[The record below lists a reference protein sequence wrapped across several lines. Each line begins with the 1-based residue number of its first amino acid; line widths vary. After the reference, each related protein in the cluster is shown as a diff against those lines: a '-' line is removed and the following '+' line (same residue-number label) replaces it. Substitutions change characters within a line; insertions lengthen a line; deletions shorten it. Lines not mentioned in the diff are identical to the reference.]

1 MEFFTIQSTLANC
14 SFFVLFLVTVW
25 LYSEVFFNIK
35 PFFDFFPFYGIFLVN
50 GLLILIFIFRFKEE
64 NHFPLSNLY
73 ESVLF
78 LSWAL
83 TCIYLVLK
91 RDRRFKIIDLVI
103 PPFLLFLTAFANYVL
118 PSDLQKTSSLVP
130 ALQSNWLIMHVTIM
144 MVSYAALITGS
155 LFAFS
160 FLVVGF
166 FQKENYRDF
175 TNLVNGSDEKDV
187 SDSLNGPKVPPN
199 SGNGSP
205 LELFYGNGS
214 EPTRYSDNRSELSNH
229 FENGSRPKDNSDN
242 GSEP

>member
-1 MEFFTIQSTLANC
+1 MDFFTIQSTLANC

-25 LYSEVFFNIK
+25 LYSEVVFNIK
-35 PFFDFFPFYGIFLVN
+35 PKFDFLPSCGILVVN
-50 GLLILIFIFRFKEE
+50 VLLILIFIFRFKEE

-78 LSWAL
+78 LSWSL
-83 TCIYLVLK
+83 TSVYLVLK
-91 RDRRFKIIDLVI
+91 IYRRFKIIDLVL
-103 PPFLLFLTAFANYVL
+103 PPFLLFITAFANYVL

-166 FQKENYRDF
+166 FEKENYRDL
-175 TNLVNGSDEKDV
+175 TNLVKRSDEKNV
-187 SDSLNGPKVPPN
+187 SDSLPRNT
-199 SGNGSP
+199 SP
-205 LELFYGNGS
+205 S
-214 EPTRYSDNRSELSNH
+214 
-229 FENGSRPKDNSDN
+229 
-242 GSEP
+242 

>member
-1 MEFFTIQSTLANC
+1 MDFFTIQSTLANC

-35 PFFDFFPFYGIFLVN
+35 PKFDFFPSSGILGVN
-50 GLLILIFIFRFKEE
+50 FLLILIFIFRFKEE

-78 LSWAL
+78 LSWSL
-83 TCIYLVLK
+83 TLIYLVLK
-91 RDRRFKIIDLVI
+91 KYRRFKIIDLVI
-103 PPFLLFLTAFANYVL
+103 PPFLLFITAFANYVL

-166 FQKENYRDF
+166 FERENYQAF
-175 TNLVNGSDEKDV
+175 TNLVTRFDEKDV
-187 SDSLNGPKVPPN
+187 SDPLNGPKSPRNTLPFYIVPRTVPP
-199 SGNGSP
+199 
-205 LELFYGNGS
+205 
-214 EPTRYSDNRSELSNH
+214 YSKGVSLYRTPCT
-229 FENGSRPKDNSDN
+229 PKGFGVKRGLGPCFN
-242 GSEP
+242 P